1 MLFTSTFSQEI
12 LNDMLQLTSGA
23 STEDLKRAV
32 SFGLAILS
40 PESTLPDFPIDNT
53 HLLARIIQA
62 NPAIPVHSAIYRLYP
77 YNSFLP
83 RDALN
88 GMQTLLHS
96 LNISVPPEDASVH
109 KQRIL
114 EVERKQD
121 HQECLGSLVIDTRQD
136 KN

>member
-1 MLFTSTFSQEI
+1 MH
-12 LNDMLQLTSGA
+12 QLTAGA

-53 HLLARIIQA
+53 HLMARIIHA
-62 NPAIPVHSAIYRLYP
+62 NPAIPVHNVIYRLYP

-83 RDALN
+83 LDSLN

-96 LNISVPPEDASVH
+96 LDIPVPSEDVH
-109 KQRIL
+109 KQRI
-114 EVERKQD
+114 VQVDRKD
-121 HQECLGSLVIDTRQD
+121 GEQECLGLYI
-136 KN
+136 